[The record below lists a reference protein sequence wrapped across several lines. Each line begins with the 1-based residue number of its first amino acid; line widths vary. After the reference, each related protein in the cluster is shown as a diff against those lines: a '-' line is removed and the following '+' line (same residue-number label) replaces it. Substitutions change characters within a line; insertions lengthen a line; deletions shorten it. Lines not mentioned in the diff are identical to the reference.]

1 MRKKTMSHFH
11 LQRPPP
17 KRSWWEKLWNWY
29 RMDFPGRSDEANEY
43 ARSLL
48 ITVIGFALFIFLTR
62 LFFASRGVPI

>member
-1 MRKKTMSHFH
+1 MSHFH

-17 KRSWWEKLWNWY
+17 KRSWWGKLWLRY
-29 RMDFPGRSDEANEY
+29 RMEFPGRANEANEY

-48 ITVIGFALFIFLTR
+48 IAVIGFGLFILLTR